1 MKYAVDAGIIKC
13 ICGFDEDDGF
23 TIQCESCNVWQHAV
37 CVGIGSEAEVP
48 DVYLCDQCGPREL
61 DVKAAHE
68 KQKTRL
74 ETIKQMQE
82 KKRRKESEEKEG
94 GQPNGDAS
102 ATTQTTQTPP
112 VGGAPSRES
121 TEQPTNEENDYHFD
135 YTVIPRNTVDP
146 QVKEYLD
153 KLANEEIIDKDIS
166 YMSVSE
172 YSKIVKPKMTL
183 KLFQD
188 NPKSKFCGFSKH
200 GLVANQPIQKDR
212 FIIEYVGHVSHK
224 DQYKADPINQYRIH
238 PVPKSSVLFH
248 PTLPLVV
255 DGRLVG
261 NDARFMRRSCNP
273 NCRVATVVVNN
284 TDIIFVVFAT
294 EPIKPGTELTLAWEW
309 DAHHPVQK
317 MLHGSEIDQLTPQE
331 KQCLGNM
338 VETIL
343 QRTEC
348 SDPTNSQC
356 ILQKMKKCVSAN
368 PRSVRGS
375 KTRALNLLK
384 ETNGEGGSSHEDSGK
399 SSSASPNPEL
409 MPGNQELSVGFGI
422 GSSYKGY
429 GGYGGIQFPSPV
441 PPTCMDYLDKLD
453 EDHQSIAL
461 DYIEAFAY
469 VDPPY
474 YERVEEPVS
483 VPRTPK
489 SPFLSPSLKRKEAAL
504 LERDDQ
510 ISQETQTSPIDK
522 RLRAD
527 QGDSS
532 SIKLEFQDERTAS
545 ASEEDPIQPRVIPFK
560 TNLYRMYQ
568 VRSAHPEP
576 APPSPVVTTP
586 FKRLSMKEYFDNST
600 GTPSKEIK
608 PKVEEKGSESP
619 VEDRR
624 NSGAKKG
631 KLSFADYMKQKKRG
645 A

>member
-13 ICGFDEDDGF
+13 ICGFDDDDGF

-74 ETIKQMQE
+74 ETIRQLQE
-82 KKRRKESEEKEG
+82 KKRRKESEEKDAAT
-94 GQPNGDAS
+94 NGDA
-102 ATTQTTQTPP
+102 ATATPSTQTPP
-112 VGGAPSRES
+112 VVPSRES
-121 TEQPTNEENDYHFD
+121 TEQPNIEETDYHFD

-146 QVKEYLD
+146 GAQEYLD
-153 KLANEEIIDKDIS
+153 KLANEEIADKDIS
-166 YMSVSE
+166 YMSLSE

-183 KLFQD
+183 KLFQE

-200 GLVANQPIQKDR
+200 GLVANQAIQKDR
-212 FIIEYVGHVSHK
+212 FIIEFVGHVSHK
-224 DQYKADPINQYRIH
+224 DQYKQDPINQYRVH

-261 NDARFMRRSCNP
+261 NDARFMRRSCAP
-273 NCRVATVVVNN
+273 NCKVATVVVNN

-309 DAHHPVQK
+309 DTHHPVQK
-317 MLHGSEIDQLTPQE
+317 MIHGVEVDQLTPQE
-331 KQCLGNM
+331 KQCIGNT

-348 SDPTNSQC
+348 SDATNSPC
-356 ILQKMKKCVSAN
+356 IIQKMKKCVSAN

-384 ETNGEGGSSHEDSGK
+384 ETNGEGGSSYDDSGK

-409 MPGNQELSVGFGI
+409 GPGSEELSIGFGI

-429 GGYGGIQFPSPV
+429 GGYGGLQFPQPV
-441 PPTCMDYLDKLD
+441 PPTCLDYLSKLD
-453 EDHQSIAL
+453 EEHQSVAL
-461 DYIEAFAY
+461 DYIEEFAY
-469 VDPPY
+469 VDPPR
-474 YERVEEPVS
+474 YEQTKEPVS

-489 SPFLSPSLKRKEAAL
+489 SPFLSPSLKRKEAPEMENQVA
-504 LERDDQ
+504 
-510 ISQETQTSPIDK
+510 QETQTMPIDK

-527 QGDSS
+527 EPLKRENEQPQ
-532 SIKLEFQDERTAS
+532 LLLQDDVTPNGA
-545 ASEEDPIQPRVIPFK
+545 AKDPTPAPVAAIPFK
-560 TNLYRMYQ
+560 TNLYRMFQ
-568 VRSAHPEP
+568 IKTANPGP
-576 APPSPVVTTP
+576 APASPVLTTP
-586 FKRLSMKEYFDNST
+586 LKRLSMHEYFDI
-600 GTPSKEIK
+600 PSGAD
-608 PKVEEKGSESP
+608 PKDINPKIEESESP

-631 KLSFADYMKQKKRG
+631 KLSFADYMKQKKR
-645 A
+645 AA

>member
-74 ETIKQMQE
+74 ENIKQLQE

-94 GQPNGDAS
+94 LSNGDAS

-112 VGGAPSRES
+112 IPASRES
-121 TEQPTNEENDYHFD
+121 TEQPDNKEENDYHFD

-146 QVKEYLD
+146 AIQEYLN
-153 KLANEEIIDKDIS
+153 KLANEEIADKDIS
-166 YMSVSE
+166 YMSLSE

-224 DQYKADPINQYRIH
+224 NQYKEDPINQYRIH

-261 NDARFMRRSCNP
+261 NDARFMRRSCSP

-309 DAHHPVQK
+309 DSHHPVQK

-384 ETNGEGGSSHEDSGK
+384 ETNGEGGSSYEDSGK

-409 MPGNQELSVGFGI
+409 MPSHDLSIGFGI

-429 GGYGGIQFPSPV
+429 GGYGGLQFPSPV

-453 EDHQSIAL
+453 DEHHTIAL

-489 SPFLSPSLKRKEAAL
+489 SPFLSPSLKRREPPV
-504 LERDDQ
+504 RDDQ
-510 ISQETQTSPIDK
+510 ASQETQTVPIDK

-527 QGDSS
+527 ESV
-532 SIKLEFQDERTAS
+532 KLELQDTEEGAAPAER
-545 ASEEDPIQPRVIPFK
+545 PIPFK

-568 VRSAHPEP
+568 VRSAQQP

-586 FKRLSMKEYFDNST
+586 FKRLSMKEYFDHPS
-600 GTPSKEIK
+600 GTPSKEINA
-608 PKVEEKGSESP
+608 KVEDKGSESP